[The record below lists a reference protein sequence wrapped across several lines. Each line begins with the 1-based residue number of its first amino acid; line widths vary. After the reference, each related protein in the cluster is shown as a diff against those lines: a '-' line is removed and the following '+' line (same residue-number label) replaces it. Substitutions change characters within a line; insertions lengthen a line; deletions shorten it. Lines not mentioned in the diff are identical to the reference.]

1 MSSEIHLQIK
11 AEMESYLEESEH
23 YKRAI
28 VPNES
33 LKFGSEYHYYKA
45 NEIPNEIGPFVAI
58 DSSGDLISPNSL
70 ISVRISSTSGAQS
83 YLGVYAIFAVT
94 GLIII
99 LTTNIYIFKSIQI
112 AGIIFLFIFGIL
124 FIFQKNEK
132 LSIED
137 NQNKLNSFLQGFSI
151 SILNPKILIWF
162 SAVFSQFVRSDST
175 FLTNSILVIT
185 ASAIDCIWYILVALI
200 VTSYGLKD
208 FFQKRIDVIQKIS
221 GTVLVLISI
230 LLIFNFF

>member
-1 MSSEIHLQIK
+1 MTLIFWLQFAAVCIAGAMSPGPSLALIIRNSTKYNRLGGI
-11 AEMESYLEESEH
+11 MS
-23 YKRAI
+23 AI
-28 VPNES
+28 
-33 LKFGSEYHYYKA
+33 GH
-45 NEIPNEIGPFVAI
+45 G
-58 DSSGDLISPNSL
+58 
-70 ISVRISSTSGAQS
+70 
-83 YLGVYAIFAVT
+83 LGMGIYAIFAVT

-124 FIFQKNEK
+124 FIIQKNEE
-132 LSIED
+132 LNIEN
-137 NQNKLNSFLQGFSI
+137 NQNKLNSFFQGFSI

-185 ASAIDCIWYILVALI
+185 ASAIDCIWYVVVALI

-208 FFQKRIDVIQKIS
+208 FFQKRINAIQKIS
-221 GTVLVLISI
+221 GTVHVLISI
-230 LLIFNFF
+230 LLIINFF

>member
-1 MSSEIHLQIK
+1 MTLIFWFQFAAVCIAGAMS
-11 AEMESYLEESEH
+11 
-23 YKRAI
+23 
-28 VPNES
+28 PGPS
-33 LKFGSEYHYYKA
+33 LA
-45 NEIPNEIGPFVAI
+45 
-58 DSSGDLISPNSL
+58 LIIRNSTKYN
-70 ISVRISSTSGAQS
+70 R
-83 YLGVYAIFAVT
+83 LGGIMSAVGHGLGMGIYAIFAVT

-124 FIFQKNEK
+124 FIIQKNEELNIK
-132 LSIED
+132 N

-185 ASAIDCIWYILVALI
+185 ASAIDCIWYVVVALI

-208 FFQKRIDVIQKIS
+208 FFQKRINAIQKIS

-230 LLIFNFF
+230 LLIINFF

>member
-1 MSSEIHLQIK
+1 MTLIFWLQFAAVCIAGAMSPGPSLALIIRNSTKYNRLGGI
-11 AEMESYLEESEH
+11 MS
-23 YKRAI
+23 AI
-28 VPNES
+28 GHG
-33 LKFGSEYHYYKA
+33 LGM
-45 NEIPNEIGPFVAI
+45 
-58 DSSGDLISPNSL
+58 
-70 ISVRISSTSGAQS
+70 
-83 YLGVYAIFAVT
+83 GVYAIFAVT
-94 GLIII
+94 GLSIII
-99 LTTNIYIFKSIQI
+99 LTNIYIFKSIQI

-208 FFQKRIDVIQKIS
+208 FFQKRINGIQKIS
-221 GTVLVLISI
+221 GAVLVLISI
-230 LLIFNFF
+230 LLIIDFF

>member
-1 MSSEIHLQIK
+1 MTLIFWLQFLAVCIAGAMSPGPSLALIIRNSTKYNRLGGI
-11 AEMESYLEESEH
+11 MS
-23 YKRAI
+23 AI
-28 VPNES
+28 
-33 LKFGSEYHYYKA
+33 GH
-45 NEIPNEIGPFVAI
+45 G
-58 DSSGDLISPNSL
+58 
-70 ISVRISSTSGAQS
+70 
-83 YLGVYAIFAVT
+83 LGMGIYAIFAVT

-124 FIFQKNEK
+124 FIIQKNEE
-132 LSIED
+132 LNIEN
-137 NQNKLNSFLQGFSI
+137 NQNKLNSFFQGFSI

-185 ASAIDCIWYILVALI
+185 ASAIDCIWYVVVALI

-208 FFQKRIDVIQKIS
+208 FFQKRINAIQKIS

-230 LLIFNFF
+230 LLIINFF

>member
-1 MSSEIHLQIK
+1 MTLIFWLQFVSVCIAGAMSPGPSLALIIRNSTKYNRLGGI
-11 AEMESYLEESEH
+11 MS
-23 YKRAI
+23 AI
-28 VPNES
+28 
-33 LKFGSEYHYYKA
+33 GH
-45 NEIPNEIGPFVAI
+45 G
-58 DSSGDLISPNSL
+58 
-70 ISVRISSTSGAQS
+70 
-83 YLGVYAIFAVT
+83 LGMGIYAIFAVT
-94 GLIII
+94 GLSIII
-99 LTTNIYIFKSIQI
+99 LTNIYIFKSIQI

-124 FIFQKNEK
+124 YIFQKNEK

-185 ASAIDCIWYILVALI
+185 ASAIDSIWYIVVVLI

-208 FFQKRIDVIQKIS
+208 FFQKRINAIQKIS
-221 GTVLVLISI
+221 GSVLVLISM
-230 LLIFNFF
+230 LLIVNFF

>member
-1 MSSEIHLQIK
+1 MTLIFWLQ
-11 AEMESYLEESEH
+11 
-23 YKRAI
+23 
-28 VPNES
+28 
-33 LKFGSEYHYYKA
+33 
-45 NEIPNEIGPFVAI
+45 FVAVCI
-58 DSSGDLISPNSL
+58 AGAMSPGPSLALIIRNSTKYN
-70 ISVRISSTSGAQS
+70 R
-83 YLGVYAIFAVT
+83 LGGIMSAIGHGLGMGIYAIFAVT

-124 FIFQKNEK
+124 FIIQKKEELN
-132 LSIED
+132 IEN

-185 ASAIDCIWYILVALI
+185 ASAIDCIWYVVVALI

-208 FFQKRIDVIQKIS
+208 FFQKRINAIQKIS

-230 LLIFNFF
+230 LLIINFF

>member
-1 MSSEIHLQIK
+1 MTLIFWLQFAAVCIAGAMSPGPSLALIIRNSTKYNRLGGI
-11 AEMESYLEESEH
+11 MS
-23 YKRAI
+23 AI
-28 VPNES
+28 
-33 LKFGSEYHYYKA
+33 GH
-45 NEIPNEIGPFVAI
+45 G
-58 DSSGDLISPNSL
+58 
-70 ISVRISSTSGAQS
+70 
-83 YLGVYAIFAVT
+83 LGMGIYAIFAVT

-124 FIFQKNEK
+124 FIIQKKEELN
-132 LSIED
+132 IEN

-185 ASAIDCIWYILVALI
+185 ASAIDCIWYVVVVLI

-208 FFQKRIDVIQKIS
+208 FFQKRINAIQKIS

-230 LLIFNFF
+230 LLIINFF

>member
-1 MSSEIHLQIK
+1 MSAVGH
-11 AEMESYLEESEH
+11 
-23 YKRAI
+23 
-28 VPNES
+28 
-33 LKFGSEYHYYKA
+33 G
-45 NEIPNEIGPFVAI
+45 
-58 DSSGDLISPNSL
+58 
-70 ISVRISSTSGAQS
+70 
-83 YLGVYAIFAVT
+83 LGMGIYAIFAVT

-124 FIFQKNEK
+124 FIIQKNEELNIK
-132 LSIED
+132 N

-185 ASAIDCIWYILVALI
+185 ASAIDCIWYVVVALI

-208 FFQKRIDVIQKIS
+208 FFQKRINAIQKIS

-230 LLIFNFF
+230 LLIINFF